1 MPRAS
6 VLLGVRL
13 LAWRMRAVL
22 VVTGLLLA
30 AGAVARQAAPPTPPV
45 EPVVVAAHDLTAGQP
60 LAAGDLRVVRMPAG
74 LVPDGATSDPS
85 TLVDRAVTAG
95 VPSGLP
101 IVAAQLDGDRFGLAL
116 PAGTVAVPIRLAD
129 LAVAGLLRPGDRVDL
144 VAPTGVDG
152 WAGTEAAPATVL
164 ASGALVLEVLDRAAE
179 DGNPLGG
186 WASGAAGGSVTG
198 SGEPLVVVA
207 VAPQEGHLLAASGWG
222 YLGAVLV
229 EGS

>member
-144 VAPTGVDG
+144 VAPAGVDG